1 MEKDNNKPRFNF
13 FTMFR
18 DGFKSMTLGR
28 TLWILV
34 IIKLCIMFLILR
46 PIFFPNFLN
55 SKFEDSKSK
64 SDYVRQELIDKS
76 ETEKESNHENKN

>member
-1 MEKDNNKPRFNF
+1 MESRQPFNF

-28 TLWILV
+28 TLWIIV
-34 IIKLCIMFLILR
+34 IVKLCIMFLILR

-55 SKFEDSKSK
+55 SKFDTKDSKA
-64 SDYVRQELIDKS
+64 DYVRHELI
-76 ETEKESNHENKN
+76 ERGENK

>member
-1 MEKDNNKPRFNF
+1 MNESRQKFNF

-28 TLWILV
+28 TLWIV
-34 IIKLCIMFLILR
+34 AIIKLVIMFLILR

-55 SKFEDSKSK
+55 SKFQDAESKA
-64 SDYVRQELIDKS
+64 DYVREELIQRK
-76 ETEKESNHENKN
+76 

>member
-1 MEKDNNKPRFNF
+1 MSKSKEKFNF

-34 IIKLCIMFLILR
+34 VIKLCIMFLILR

-55 SKFEDSKSK
+55 SKFDNSESKA
-64 SDYVRQELIDKS
+64 DYVRNELIEKS
-76 ETEKESNHENKN
+76 ATDE

>member
-1 MEKDNNKPRFNF
+1 MDESIQKKFNF

-28 TLWILV
+28 TLWIIV

-46 PIFFPNFLN
+46 PFFFPNFLG
-55 SKFEDSKSK
+55 SKFKDSDSKA
-64 SDYVRQELIDKS
+64 DYVRQELIDR
-76 ETEKESNHENKN
+76 